1 MIEEDK
7 KRAKNLRDTIFND
20 SKKLFGGLELD
31 KNTKQRIV
39 DNIAKPQFRDAESGE
54 YYTAIQQYEREHTDD
69 FLAKVG
75 LLFTLTDGFKSLDKL
90 IGSKVKKG
98 IKKGLSDLESKI
110 NNTSR
115 DSYGN
120 LQYTSGVNDD
130 ESYLGKGIRLAL

>member
-1 MIEEDK
+1 MIEQDK
-7 KRAKNLRDTIFND
+7 QRAKTLKDTIFND
-20 SKKLFGGLELD
+20 PKKLFGGLELD

-39 DNIAKPQFRDAESGE
+39 DNIAKPQFRDPETGT

-90 IGSKVKKG
+90 IGNKVKKG
-98 IKKGLSDLESKI
+98 IKKGLKDLESKI

-120 LQYTSGVNDD
+120 LQFASGVNDE